1 MAKKHNDGISRELLD
16 ELIEQRGARGALD
29 FESLATELKKA
40 LAERML
46 GAELDVHLADPV
58 EHEAGNH
65 RNGRSCKTVDTGS
78 ERIVLD
84 IPRDRQG
91 RFDPVLIGK
100 YRRRFPGFD
109 EKIIAM
115 YARGMSTRDIQA
127 HIEELYGIGVSAA
140 LVSAVTDAVLE
151 EVAAW
156 QNRPLE
162 PVYAVVYFD
171 ALRVKIRD
179 EGLVRNQAVYLAIG
193 ITCSGDKEVL
203 GLWIEQTEGAKFWL
217 RVMNELKA
225 RGTQDLLI
233 AVVDGLK
240 GFPEAITAVFPD
252 CVVQTCIVH
261 LIRYF
266 AAVCLME
273 GTQGPGKGA
282 EGPLRGRFGRG
293 RRRGTGSVRGRPLRR
308 TLCRRGRQL
317 ASALGGSDPVFRLLS
332 RGAQDLV
339 HHECHREPAQP
350 GAQGDS
356 QQGAFPQRRGRNE
369 ADLPGAEEHHGK
381 VEKPTQRMAC
391 CQGAV
396 RHPVQRPIC
405 TDDLSNDKRLNT
417 QDFLQAR
424 VRRSGIA
431 APIAA
436 STCASTASVL
446 ALQPMACAKRRARMA
461 FTHAIGSVSARVSS
475 SLRCQGPVD
484 SYTTQCTEV
493 AIHLARRLMPLAVLS
508 KRAVRRAGSAYAS
521 RCALLRSMPTVF
533 RVLCC
538 ILSLLLCLSCEP

>member
-151 EVAAW
+151 EVGAW

-162 PVYAVVYFD
+162 PVYAIVYFD
-171 ALRVKIRD
+171 ALRVKVRD
-179 EGLVRNQAVYLAIG
+179 EGMVRNKAVYLAIG

-217 RVMNELKA
+217 QVMNELKA

-240 GFPEAITAVFPD
+240 GFPGAITAVFPD

-261 LIRYF
+261 LIRYSLQF
-266 AAVCLME
+266 ASWKERKGLAKALKALYGAASAEAAAAELDRFEAGPYGERYAAVV
-273 GTQGPGKGA
+273 A
-282 EGPLRGRFGRG
+282 SW
-293 RRRGTGSVRGRPLRR
+293 RRRWEEVIPFFAFSPEVRKILYTTNAIESLHSQVRKAIRNKGHFP
-308 TLCRRGRQL
+308 
-317 ASALGGSDPVFRLLS
+317 SD
-332 RGAQDLV
+332 
-339 HHECHREPAQP
+339 
-350 GAQGDS
+350 
-356 QQGAFPQRRGRNE
+356 E
-369 ADLPGAEEHHGK
+369 AATKL
-381 VEKPTQRMAC
+381 
-391 CQGAV
+391 
-396 RHPVQRPIC
+396 IY
-405 TDDLSNDKRLNT
+405 
-417 QDFLQAR
+417 
-424 VRRSGIA
+424 
-431 APIAA
+431 
-436 STCASTASVL
+436 L
-446 ALQPMACAKRRARMA
+446 ALRNITAKWKNPPKEW
-461 FTHAIGSVSARVSS
+461 HAAKAQFAIQFKDRFA
-475 SLRCQGPVD
+475 L
-484 SYTTQCTEV
+484 TT
-493 AIHLARRLMPLAVLS
+493 
-508 KRAVRRAGSAYAS
+508 
-521 RCALLRSMPTVF
+521 
-533 RVLCC
+533 
-538 ILSLLLCLSCEP
+538 